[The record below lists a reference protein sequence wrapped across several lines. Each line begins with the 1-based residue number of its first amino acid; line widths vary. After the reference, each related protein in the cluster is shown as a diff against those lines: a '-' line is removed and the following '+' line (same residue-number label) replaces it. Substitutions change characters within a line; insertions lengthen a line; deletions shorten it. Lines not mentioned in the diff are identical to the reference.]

1 MKDRTYL
8 PLTTKQGNDAT
19 VVLMLSQKNAQD
31 ARQPFPDSGKTW
43 EFFLKDRAD
52 DEDPEPLAGS
62 RAESMDT
69 LDEVAVVTLIP
80 ASLTSKP
87 GTFFY
92 RLDAVSSASGRET
105 VSWGSFSVID
115 V

>member
-8 PLTTKQGNDAT
+8 PLTVKQGNDAT

-31 ARQPFPDSGKTW
+31 EREPFPDSGKTW
-43 EFFLKDRAD
+43 EFFLKGKAT

-69 LDEVAVVTLIP
+69 FDEIAVVTSVP
-80 ASLTSKP
+80 ASMTSEP

-92 RLDAVSSASGRET
+92 RLDAVSSSRET